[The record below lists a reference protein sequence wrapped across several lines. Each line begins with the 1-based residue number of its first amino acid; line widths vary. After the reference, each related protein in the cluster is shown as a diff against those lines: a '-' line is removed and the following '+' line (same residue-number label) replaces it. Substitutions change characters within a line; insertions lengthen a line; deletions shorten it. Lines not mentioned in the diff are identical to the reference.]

1 MKILVNKKFLL
12 LVAAIFAFTACSV
25 GQPNGDSGKNVVN
38 GAIQTEAAA
47 SGPVKIQTFQSGA
60 TFQNQIY
67 ERITI
72 VNTGTSAVALSTVK
86 VRFYFA
92 YQGITSYNFACDYTA
107 AGNGNVQ
114 NTFTA
119 MSPVY
124 SGAEAFQEISFT
136 SGAGNLAAGA
146 SLELQCRIWKS
157 DWSNIDNTK
166 NYSYNP
172 STTYVDWN
180 KVTLFIGGTLGWG
193 IEPGSSSTS
202 SAIVSSVSSTSVS
215 SAISSSSLISSSKST
230 TSTSSIN
237 SSSSVATSKSASASL
252 STSSS
257 SVSSIAS
264 SSSSISSS
272 GSSGSDYPVWNS
284 QVVYNT
290 PGMLVQYN
298 RNLYKDQGFAYNLN
312 PEQNNGQYYPWL
324 LIGPYPNGPMGEGP
338 FISSGNYD
346 KYVLGAWAVF
356 NNVWGNSAPNTQT
369 LTAYNISNWNVVSTQ
384 PATSGVKSY
393 PNTGLVNL
401 NKTIASIS
409 SFTSSFDVT
418 VPSTGDWEVAY
429 DLWVPSEIMIWMY
442 QNGNVSPIASG
453 WDSTGAPIPSAT
465 NVDVGGY
472 TWNVYRGG
480 NNVISLVATGSTDG
494 SWATLKI
501 TKGSVDIKAILNWIV
516 TQGWISGTGTC
527 GAMQFGFEISGTG
540 NVPLK
545 FTDNDFTM
553 TVN

>member
-1 MKILVNKKFLL
+1 MLVSQKLLL
-12 LVAAIFAFTACSV
+12 LVAVIFAFTACSIV
-25 GQPNGDSGKNVVN
+25 QSSGDFEKNTLN
-38 GAIQTEAAA
+38 DTIKAEASA
-47 SGPVKIQTFQSGA
+47 SGPVKIKTFQSGA

-67 ERITI
+67 ERMVI

-92 YQGITSYNFACDYTA
+92 YQGNTSYNFACDYTA
-107 AGNGNVQ
+107 VGNGNVQ
-114 NTFTA
+114 NTFTTMNPA
-119 MSPVY
+119 Y
-124 SGAEAFQEISFT
+124 SGAEVYQEVSFT

-172 STTYVDWN
+172 STSSVEWN
-180 KVTLFIGGTLGWG
+180 KVTLFIGGALEWG
-193 IEPGSSSTS
+193 VEPGNTTSSSS
-202 SAIVSSVSSTSVS
+202 IVSSTL
-215 SAISSSSLISSSKST
+215 SSSSSSSSKS
-230 TSTSSIN
+230 SSQ
-237 SSSSVATSKSASASL
+237 ASI

-257 SVSSIAS
+257 SKS
-264 SSSSISSS
+264 SSSLTSSS
-272 GSSGSDYPVWNS
+272 AGSTGSDYPVWNS

-298 RNLYKDQGFAYNLN
+298 RNLYKNQGFAYNLN
-312 PEQNNGQYYPWL
+312 PEQNNGQYYQWL

-338 FISSGNYD
+338 YIGSGNYD
-346 KYVLGAWAVF
+346 KYVLGAWTVF
-356 NNVWGNSAPNTQT
+356 NNVWGNNTPNSQT
-369 LTAYNISNWNVVSTQ
+369 LTAYSISNWSVVSTQ

-401 NKTIASIS
+401 NKSIASIN

-418 VPSTGDWEVAY
+418 VPTTGDWEVAY
-429 DLWVPSEIMIWMY
+429 DLWVPSEVMIWMY
-442 QNGNVSPIASG
+442 KNGNVSPIAAG
-453 WDSTGAPIPSAT
+453 WNSNGDPIPSAT
-465 NVDVGGY
+465 NVNVGGY

-480 NNVISLVATGSTDG
+480 YNVISFVATEATDG
-494 SWATLKI
+494 SWAPLKI

-516 TQGWISGTGTC
+516 AQGWVSSSGIC
-527 GAMQFGFEISGTG
+527 GAMQFGFEISGTD

-545 FTDNDFTM
+545 FTNNNFTM